1 MTLRQVVVPINQN
14 QNRGT
19 AMKRSSLMSLIIT
32 GLLGIGAVSA
42 YAAGDEVQGIKVN
55 KGTGPAGDGNSVLM
69 KGNPL
74 PLRGQAIKVGEP
86 LPSAMV
92 TGANLGPVDIA
103 TGNGKV
109 RIISV
114 VPSVDTPTCEAQTH
128 ELSEKDRKLAEQVE
142 MVTISMDLPFAQ
154 QRFAKEA
161 KIKNITFYSDYKTG
175 EFGLNNGLMIDPLH
189 LLARAVIVTDKNN
202 VVRYLQV
209 VPEVTEL
216 PDMAA
221 AMKFAK
227 TLL

>member
-1 MTLRQVVVPINQN
+1 M
-14 QNRGT
+14 
-19 AMKRSSLMSLIIT
+19 
-32 GLLGIGAVSA
+32 VSA
-42 YAAGDEVQGIKVN
+42 AVFAAGQEMEAIKVN
-55 KGTGPAGDGNSVLM
+55 KGNGAAGDGNSVLM

-74 PLRGQAIKVGEP
+74 PLKGEAIKVGEP

-92 TGANLGPVDIA
+92 TAGNLGMVDIA
-103 TGNGKV
+103 KGDGKV

-128 ELSEKDRKLAEQVE
+128 QLSEKDRKLADQVE

-161 KIKNITFYSDYKTG
+161 KIKNVTFYSDYRSG
-175 EFGLNNGLMIDPLH
+175 SFGMNNGLMIDPLH

-221 AMKFAK
+221 AMNAAK
-227 TLL
+227 ALL

>member
-1 MTLRQVVVPINQN
+1 MKNNLLASVVM
-14 QNRGT
+14 
-19 AMKRSSLMSLIIT
+19 A
-32 GLLGIGAVSA
+32 GLLGLGTQAVF
-42 YAAGDEVQGIKVN
+42 AAGEEVQGIKVN
-55 KGTGPAGDGNSVLM
+55 KGNGNAGDGNSINM

-74 PLRGQAIKVGEP
+74 PLSGQAIKLGEP
-86 LPSAMV
+86 MPSAIV
-92 TGANLGPVDIA
+92 TGGNLGPVDIA

-128 ELSEKDRKLAEQVE
+128 QLSEKDRKLAEQVE
-142 MVTISMDLPFAQ
+142 MITISMDLPFAQ

-175 EFGLNNGLMIDPLH
+175 QFGKNNGLMIDPLH

-202 VVRYLQV
+202 IVRYIQV

-221 AMKFAK
+221 AMDAARA
-227 TLL
+227 LL

>member
-1 MTLRQVVVPINQN
+1 
-14 QNRGT
+14 
-19 AMKRSSLMSLIIT
+19 MKKALISSLALASLL
-32 GLLGIGAVSA
+32 GLGIGIASG
-42 YAAGDEVQGIKVN
+42 AGEEVQGIKVN
-55 KGTGPAGDGNSVLM
+55 KGNGSAGDGNSVLM

-74 PLRGQAIKVGEP
+74 PLRGQALKVGEP

-92 TGANLGPVDIA
+92 TGGNLGPVDIA

-128 ELSEKDRKLAEQVE
+128 QLSEKDRKLAEQVE

-161 KIKNITFYSDYKTG
+161 KIKNVTFYSDYKTG
-175 EFGLNNGLMIDPLH
+175 EFGLNNGLLIDPLH

-202 VVRYLQV
+202 VVRYIQV

-221 AMKFAK
+221 AMTFAK

>member
-1 MTLRQVVVPINQN
+1 M
-14 QNRGT
+14 
-19 AMKRSSLMSLIIT
+19 A
-32 GLLGIGAVSA
+32 GLLGLGTQTVF
-42 YAAGDEVQGIKVN
+42 AAGEEVQGIKVN
-55 KGTGPAGDGNSVLM
+55 KGTGEAGDGNTVAM

-74 PLRGQAIKVGEP
+74 PLSGTAIKVGEP
-86 LPSAMV
+86 LPSAIV

-128 ELSEKDRKLAEQVE
+128 QLSEKDRKLAEQVE
-142 MVTISMDLPFAQ
+142 MITISMDLPFAQ

-161 KIKNITFYSDYKTG
+161 KIKNITFYSDYKSG
-175 EFGLNNGLMIDPLH
+175 QFGKNNGLMIDPLR

-202 VVRYLQV
+202 IVRYIQI

-221 AMKFAK
+221 AMSAAK
-227 TLL
+227 ALL

>member
-1 MTLRQVVVPINQN
+1 MTNKLLASV
-14 QNRGT
+14 
-19 AMKRSSLMSLIIT
+19 LMA
-32 GLLGIGAVSA
+32 GLLGLGTQAVF
-42 YAAGDEVQGIKVN
+42 AAGEEVQGIKVN
-55 KGTGPAGDGNSVLM
+55 KGTGEAGDGNTVAM
-69 KGNPL
+69 KGSPL
-74 PLRGQAIKVGEP
+74 PLSGTAIKLGEP

-128 ELSEKDRKLAEQVE
+128 QLSEKDRKLAEQVE
-142 MVTISMDLPFAQ
+142 MITISMDLPFAQ

-175 EFGLNNGLMIDPLH
+175 QFGKNNGLMIDPLH

-202 VVRYLQV
+202 IVRYIQI

-221 AMKFAK
+221 AMNAAK
-227 TLL
+227 ALL

>member
-1 MTLRQVVVPINQN
+1 MTNKMLASV
-14 QNRGT
+14 
-19 AMKRSSLMSLIIT
+19 LMA
-32 GLLGIGAVSA
+32 GLLGLGTQAVF
-42 YAAGDEVQGIKVN
+42 AAGEEVQGIKVN
-55 KGTGPAGDGNSVLM
+55 KGSGTAGDGNTVAM
-69 KGNPL
+69 KGSPL
-74 PLRGQAIKVGEP
+74 PLSGQAIKLGEP

-128 ELSEKDRKLAEQVE
+128 QLSEKDRKLAEKVE

-161 KIKNITFYSDYKTG
+161 KIKNVTFYSDYKSG
-175 EFGLNNGLMIDPLH
+175 QFGQNNGLMIDPLH

-202 VVRYLQV
+202 IVRYIQI

-221 AMKFAK
+221 AMDAARA
-227 TLL
+227 LL

>member
-1 MTLRQVVVPINQN
+1 MNKALF
-14 QNRGT
+14 
-19 AMKRSSLMSLIIT
+19 SSLALASLL
-32 GLLGIGAVSA
+32 GLGIGVAS
-42 YAAGDEVQGIKVN
+42 AAGEEVQGIKVN
-55 KGTGPAGDGNSVLM
+55 KENAAAGDGNTVMM
-69 KGNPL
+69 KGSPL
-74 PLRGQAIKVGEP
+74 PLRGQALKIGEP
-86 LPSAMV
+86 LPAAMV
-92 TGANLGPVDIA
+92 TGGNLAPVNIAN
-103 TGNGKV
+103 GNGKV

-128 ELSEKDRKLAEQVE
+128 LLSEKDRKLADQVE

-161 KIKNITFYSDYKTG
+161 KIKNVTFYSDYKTA
-175 EFGLNNGLMIDPLH
+175 EFGLNNGLLIDPLH

-209 VPEVTEL
+209 VPEVTQL

-221 AMKFAK
+221 AMAFAK

>member
-1 MTLRQVVVPINQN
+1 MKNKLLATVVM
-14 QNRGT
+14 
-19 AMKRSSLMSLIIT
+19 A
-32 GLLGIGAVSA
+32 GLLSLGTQAA
-42 YAAGDEVQGIKVN
+42 FAAGEEVQGIKVN
-55 KGTGPAGDGNSVLM
+55 KGSGNAGDGNSINM

-74 PLRGQAIKVGEP
+74 PLSGQAIKLGEP
-86 LPSAMV
+86 MPSAIV
-92 TGANLGPVDIA
+92 TGGNLGPVDIA

-128 ELSEKDRKLAEQVE
+128 QLSEKDRKLAKQVE
-142 MVTISMDLPFAQ
+142 MITISMDLPFAQ

-175 EFGLNNGLMIDPLH
+175 QFGKNNGLMIDPLH

-202 VVRYLQV
+202 IVRYIQV

-221 AMKFAK
+221 AMDAARA
-227 TLL
+227 LL

>member
-1 MTLRQVVVPINQN
+1 MRNALLTSVLL
-14 QNRGT
+14 
-19 AMKRSSLMSLIIT
+19 A
-32 GLLGIGAVSA
+32 GLLGLGAG
-42 YAAGDEVQGIKVN
+42 AAVGAGEEVQAIKVN
-55 KGTGPAGDGNSVLM
+55 KGNSTAGDGNSILM

-92 TGANLGPVDIA
+92 TDGNLGPVDIA

-128 ELSEKDRKLAEQVE
+128 ELSEKDRKLAKQVE

-161 KIKNITFYSDYKTG
+161 KIKNVTFYSDYKTG
-175 EFGLNNGLMIDPLH
+175 EFGLNNGLLIDPLH

-202 VVRYLQV
+202 VVRYLQI

>member
-1 MTLRQVVVPINQN
+1 MRNALLTSVLL
-14 QNRGT
+14 
-19 AMKRSSLMSLIIT
+19 A
-32 GLLGIGAVSA
+32 GLLGLGAG
-42 YAAGDEVQGIKVN
+42 AAVGAGEEVQAIKVN
-55 KGTGPAGDGNSVLM
+55 KGNGTAGDGNSILM

-92 TGANLGPVDIA
+92 TDGNLGPVDIA

-161 KIKNITFYSDYKTG
+161 KIKNVTFYSDYKTG
-175 EFGLNNGLMIDPLH
+175 EFGLNNGLLIDPLH

-202 VVRYLQV
+202 VVRYLQI

>member
-1 MTLRQVVVPINQN
+1 MKNKLLATVVM
-14 QNRGT
+14 
-19 AMKRSSLMSLIIT
+19 A
-32 GLLGIGAVSA
+32 GLLSLGTQAA
-42 YAAGDEVQGIKVN
+42 FAAGEEVQGIKVN
-55 KGTGPAGDGNSVLM
+55 KGSGNAGDGNSINM

-74 PLRGQAIKVGEP
+74 PLSGQAIKLGEP
-86 LPSAMV
+86 MPSAIV
-92 TGANLGPVDIA
+92 TGGNLGPVDIA

-128 ELSEKDRKLAEQVE
+128 QLSEKDRKLAEQVE
-142 MVTISMDLPFAQ
+142 MITISMDLPFAQ

-175 EFGLNNGLMIDPLH
+175 QFGKNNGLMIDPLH

-202 VVRYLQV
+202 IVRYIQV

-221 AMKFAK
+221 AMDAARA
-227 TLL
+227 LL

>member
-1 MTLRQVVVPINQN
+1 MRNALLASV
-14 QNRGT
+14 
-19 AMKRSSLMSLIIT
+19 LLT
-32 GLLGIGAVSA
+32 GLLGLGIGAA
-42 YAAGDEVQGIKVN
+42 FAAGEEVQGIKVN
-55 KGTGPAGDGNSVLM
+55 KGTGNTGDGNTINM
-69 KGNPL
+69 KGSPL
-74 PLRGQAIKVGEP
+74 PLSGQALKVGDQ

-92 TGANLGPVDIA
+92 TGGNLGPVDIA

-128 ELSEKDRKLAEQVE
+128 QLSEKDRKLAEQVE

-175 EFGLNNGLMIDPLH
+175 QFGKNNGLMIDPLH

-202 VVRYLQV
+202 VVRYIQV

-221 AMKFAK
+221 AMSAAK
-227 TLL
+227 ALL

>member
-1 MTLRQVVVPINQN
+1 MKKAMLASVLMATLLGFGA
-14 QNRGT
+14 GT
-19 AMKRSSLMSLIIT
+19 AL
-32 GLLGIGAVSA
+32 
-42 YAAGDEVQGIKVN
+42 AAGEEVQGIKVN
-55 KGTGPAGDGNSVLM
+55 KGNGTAGDGSTVAM
-69 KGNPL
+69 KGSPL
-74 PLRGQAIKVGEP
+74 PLKGQALKVGEP
-86 LPSAMV
+86 LPSAVV
-92 TGANLGPVDIA
+92 TAGNLAPVDIA

-128 ELSEKDRKLAEQVE
+128 QLSEKDRKLADQVE

-161 KIKNITFYSDYKTG
+161 KIKNVTFYSDYKTG
-175 EFGLNNGLMIDPLH
+175 SFGMNNGLLIDPLH

-202 VVRYLQV
+202 IVRYLQV

-221 AMKFAK
+221 AMNAAK
-227 TLL
+227 ALL

>member
-1 MTLRQVVVPINQN
+1 MRNALLASV
-14 QNRGT
+14 
-19 AMKRSSLMSLIIT
+19 LLT
-32 GLLGIGAVSA
+32 GLLGLGTQAA
-42 YAAGDEVQGIKVN
+42 FAAGEEVQGIKVN
-55 KGTGPAGDGNSVLM
+55 KGNGEAGDGNTVAM

-74 PLRGQAIKVGEP
+74 PLKGQAIKLGEP
-86 LPSAMV
+86 LPSAIV

-128 ELSEKDRKLAEQVE
+128 QLSEKDRKLAEQVD

-175 EFGLNNGLMIDPLH
+175 QFGLNNGLMIDPLH

-202 VVRYLQV
+202 IVRYIQI

-221 AMKFAK
+221 AMNAAK
-227 TLL
+227 ALL

>member
-1 MTLRQVVVPINQN
+1 
-14 QNRGT
+14 
-19 AMKRSSLMSLIIT
+19 MKLSSLMSLIIT
-32 GLLGIGAVSA
+32 GLLAVGAVSA
-42 YAAGDEVQGIKVN
+42 YAAGEEVQGIKVN
-55 KGTGPAGDGNSVLM
+55 KGSGTAGDGNSVLM
-69 KGNPL
+69 KGSPL
-74 PLRGQAIKVGEP
+74 PLRGQALKVGEP
-86 LPSAMV
+86 LPSAIV
-92 TGANLGPVDIA
+92 TGGNLGPVNIA
-103 TGNGKV
+103 TGSGKV

-128 ELSEKDRKLAEQVE
+128 QLSEKDRKLAEQVE

-161 KIKNITFYSDYKTG
+161 KIKNVTFYSDYKTG
-175 EFGLNNGLMIDPLH
+175 EFGLNNGLLIDPLH

>member
-1 MTLRQVVVPINQN
+1 
-14 QNRGT
+14 
-19 AMKRSSLMSLIIT
+19 MKPSSLMSLIIT
-32 GLLGIGAVSA
+32 LLLGVGAVSA
-42 YAAGDEVQGIKVN
+42 YAAGEEVQGIKVN
-55 KGTGPAGDGNSVLM
+55 KGTGPAGDGNSILM

-74 PLRGQAIKVGEP
+74 PLRGQALKVGEP
-86 LPSAMV
+86 LPSAIV
-92 TGANLGPVDIA
+92 TGGNLGPVDIA